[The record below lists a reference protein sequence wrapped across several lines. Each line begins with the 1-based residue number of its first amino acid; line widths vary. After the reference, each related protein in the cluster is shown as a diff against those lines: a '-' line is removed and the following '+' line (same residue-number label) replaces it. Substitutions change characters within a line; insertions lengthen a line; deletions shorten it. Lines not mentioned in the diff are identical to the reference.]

1 MQSFPEAG
9 GTDAGAGTGKE
20 ASKQHQS
27 KMSGTLEREVEGWSY
42 WCLSAGNDS
51 RKYLKTLPGM
61 FVISGHSRKSRCP
74 KKAIETEWL

>member
-42 WCLSAGNDS
+42 WCLG
-51 RKYLKTLPGM
+51 
-61 FVISGHSRKSRCP
+61 KSQQKVFENSSWNVCNQWSFQKIQMP
-74 KKAIETEWL
+74 